1 MTLRDNEE
9 ICKGE
14 LVRSCGAIIR
24 ETLAIKGREEG
35 LSKEE
40 FEILLKASGVEISRM
55 TQMDEEL
62 HEKVLE
68 RERRREKLI
77 RS

>member
-1 MTLRDNEE
+1 VTLRDNEE

-55 TQMDEEL
+55 TQMDE
-62 HEKVLE
+62 
-68 RERRREKLI
+68 RAA
-77 RS
+77 